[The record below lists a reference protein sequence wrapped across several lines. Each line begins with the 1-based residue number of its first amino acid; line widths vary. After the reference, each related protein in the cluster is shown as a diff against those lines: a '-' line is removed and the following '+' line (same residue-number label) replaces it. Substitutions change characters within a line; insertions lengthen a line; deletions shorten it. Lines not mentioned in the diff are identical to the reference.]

1 MHRKNIIETNKIVH
15 ITTPLGYAKQQTL
28 PSESVL
34 PEGEELEA
42 VPVSC
47 STQALSVGLIDCWIS
62 KLCGKTSMTPLQ
74 MIF

>member
-47 STQALSVGLIDCWIS
+47 STHFLRTLRHSAWAS
-62 KLCGKTSMTPLQ
+62 
-74 MIF
+74 